1 MELRQLRHF
10 VKVVEVGNFHRAAD
24 ALHITQQALSASI
37 SRLEEGL
44 GVSLLERG
52 PAGVAPTAFGEK
64 LLERARLICSESGR
78 VHQELRE
85 LQNAETG
92 EVRVGGGAF
101 FLERLLPA
109 VLSEYGRAHPRV
121 EVTVVEGISHE
132 LFHLLLAG
140 DIDLSMSTPVA
151 GLTPPPD
158 IAHEVLFT
166 MSAAVVMR
174 ADHPLSTASLSLEAL
189 AQWPWIVSAK
199 YDGQLA
205 KLQHVFA
212 NAGVVA
218 PRRVLRTDSVPVIRY
233 LVTRDDY
240 LMASARAPGDLHV
253 LPTTATVLRDVPEF
267 GGSMPAILA
276 WHRASPMLPAAAR
289 FMEHVRRA
297 YRRLAAD
304 RTVG

>member
-10 VKVVEVGNFHRAAD
+10 IKVAEVGNFNRAAE

-44 GVSLLERG
+44 GVTLLERG
-52 PAGVAPTAFGEK
+52 PNGIALTVFGVQV
-64 LLERARLICSESGR
+64 LERARLICSESSR
-78 VHQELRE
+78 VLQELRE
-85 LQNAETG
+85 LREAETG
-92 EVRVGGGAF
+92 AVRVGAGAF

-121 EVTVVEGISHE
+121 DVTVVEGVSHE
-132 LFHLLLAG
+132 LFQLLLAG
-140 DIDLSMSTPVA
+140 EIDFSMSTPVA
-151 GLTPPPD
+151 GLTPPAE

-174 ADHPLSTASLSLEAL
+174 SDHALATGSLSLHAL
-189 AQWPWIVSAK
+189 AEWPWIVSAK

-205 KLQHVFA
+205 RLQKVFVD
-212 NAGVVA
+212 AGVVP
-218 PRRVLRTDSVPVIRY
+218 PRRILRTDAVPLIRY

-240 LMASARAPGDLHV
+240 LMASARAPGDLNV
-253 LPTTATVLRDVPEF
+253 LPTTATVLRDVPEL
-267 GGSMPAILA
+267 GGSTPAVLA
-276 WHRASPMLPAAAR
+276 WHKGSPMLPAAAR

-297 YRRLAAD
+297 YRCLA
-304 RTVG
+304 VS